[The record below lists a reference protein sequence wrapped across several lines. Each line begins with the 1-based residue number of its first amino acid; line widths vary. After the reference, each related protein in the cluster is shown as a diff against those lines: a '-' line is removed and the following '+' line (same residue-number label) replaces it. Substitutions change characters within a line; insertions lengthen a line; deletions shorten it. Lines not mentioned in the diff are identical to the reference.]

1 MKNLKFYYTFN
12 NLLYITEL
20 LLNEYIYFSQKIAYI
35 FFSIKNVN
43 LIVYVEIFC
52 CKILSSN

>member
-43 LIVYVEIFC
+43 LIVYVEILC